1 LTVQQ
6 TYDIAVKR
14 PGGYGS
20 LQEAMAHRKVVGK
33 LMEKIDQSSQV
44 AEQLRTADVA
54 EVSSSEPELNR
65 DLAAGKGHVIM
76 ISEDEGQP
84 LYGAELSYNVNDGTT
99 RSLTIEL
106 PDSKLNQ
113 LGTSFK
119 LEENG
124 VTTYFRH
131 DAARGVLSVMDG
143 KADVP
148 QIFNG
153 ADPNKLT
160 AGTIQSGQGFL
171 VF

>member
-1 LTVQQ
+1 MQQ

-14 PGGYGS
+14 PNGYGS

-44 AEQLRTADVA
+44 AEQLKAADVVD
-54 EVSSSEPELNR
+54 VSSGESELNR
-65 DLAAGKGHVIM
+65 DLAPGKGHVIM
-76 ISEDEGQP
+76 LNESEGQP
-84 LYGAELSYNVNDGTT
+84 MYGAELKYNEKDGSI
-99 RSLTIEL
+99 RSLSLEL

-113 LGTSFK
+113 VGTSFK

-148 QIFNG
+148 QIFG
-153 ADPNKLT
+153 GTDPAKLM
-160 AGTIQSGQGFL
+160 GTTFQSNQGFII
-171 VF
+171 F